1 MAPITK
7 GVIMHK
13 QRLSISTANVQ
24 QQALLLTYASTAAP
38 KRLLLLHGAGV
49 PGETTWTYLANYLT
63 EWDEVLIP
71 DFAGMGGSAFLHN
84 DVPNIHHYVQQIDE
98 LLTALN
104 WQEFDIAGYSFGGMV
119 TERYLRTRDFSGLCF
134 LIEPA
139 MLFSGECDLVTQKA
153 QDYVAV
159 AEAIEQN
166 PTALEP
172 YRQFLDTVSPH
183 RSKNEQAEALTLKR
197 LQQDAAG
204 FACALRA
211 VSNALLD
218 ECDYFTAWRSPYIG
232 ASFVGGLS
240 VASMHERHQRLQ
252 QESANWLYV
261 SVDGADH
268 SLVFTRPRKIAEVIN
283 NTRKRI
289 NAEHS

>member
-13 QRLSISTANVQ
+13 QQLSISTDSVQ
-24 QQALLLTYASTAAP
+24 QQALLLTYQSVPMP

-49 PGETTWTYLANYLT
+49 PGDTTWTYLANYLT

-71 DFAGMGGSAFLHN
+71 DFAGMGGSSFLHN
-84 DVPNIHHYVQQIDE
+84 EMPTVHHYVQQVEE
-98 LLTALN
+98 LLAELN
-104 WQEFDIAGYSFGGMV
+104 WREFDIAGYSFGGMV

-139 MLFSGECDLVTQKA
+139 MLFAGDLAQVQGKA
-153 QDYVAV
+153 LEYQRVA
-159 AEAIEQN
+159 AAIEQA
-166 PTALEP
+166 PDDAET
-172 YRQFLDTVSPH
+172 YRHFLNAVSPH
-183 RSKNEQAEALTLKR
+183 RIKNEQAETLTLKR
-197 LQQDAAG
+197 LQQYAPG

-211 VSNALLD
+211 VSQALLQ

-240 VASMHERHQRLQ
+240 VPSMHERHQRLQ

-261 SVDGADH
+261 NVDGADH
-268 SLVFTRPRKIAEVIN
+268 SLVFTRPRKIAEVMN
-283 NTRKRI
+283 STRQRV
-289 NAEHS
+289 NA